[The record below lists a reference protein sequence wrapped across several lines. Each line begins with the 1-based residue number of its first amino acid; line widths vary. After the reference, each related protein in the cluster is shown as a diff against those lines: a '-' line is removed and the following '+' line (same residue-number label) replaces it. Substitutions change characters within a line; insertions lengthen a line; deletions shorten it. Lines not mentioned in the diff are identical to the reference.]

1 MKMLGVRR
9 GGFVPR
15 AFRKV
20 QFSLSAGVQERCQE
34 SQDQGGRRGVGRV
47 SLDSTIR
54 NDREKL

>member
-34 SQDQGGRRGVGRV
+34 SQDQGGRVV
-47 SLDSTIR
+47 SDSTLR